1 VQELKSE
8 DRVLIERCLKGEER
22 AFEELLDKYKTAVF
36 SICYRM
42 VRNRMDAEDL
52 SQEAFIR
59 TFSVL
64 DRYDPS
70 YPFSSWLFRITSN
83 LCIDFLRR
91 RRGDMVSLD
100 QPIEGAEGNIQ
111 RQLPAGTIKPDREVE
126 TKEMMATLEDAI
138 SRLPEHYRI
147 IVVLR
152 HQEQMSYEE
161 IADNLGIPLGT
172 VKARIHR
179 ARNMIKEFFV
189 KSGLLEDSAGRF
201 DRNGEN

>member
-1 VQELKSE
+1 MKSE
-8 DRVLIERCLKGEER
+8 DRILIERCLKGEER
-22 AFEELLDKYKTAVF
+22 AFEELLNKYKTAVF

-42 VRNRMDAEDL
+42 VRNRTDAEDL
-52 SQEAFIR
+52 SQDAFIR

-91 RRGDMVSLD
+91 RRGDTVSLD
-100 QPIEGAEGNIQ
+100 QPIAGTEGDIQ
-111 RQLPAGTIKPDREVE
+111 RQLPAKTVKPDREME

-138 SRLPEHYRI
+138 SGLPEHYRI

-179 ARNMIKEFFV
+179 ARNMIKEFFL
-189 KSGLLEDSAGRF
+189 KSGLLEDSTGRSH
-201 DRNGEN
+201 RNEKS